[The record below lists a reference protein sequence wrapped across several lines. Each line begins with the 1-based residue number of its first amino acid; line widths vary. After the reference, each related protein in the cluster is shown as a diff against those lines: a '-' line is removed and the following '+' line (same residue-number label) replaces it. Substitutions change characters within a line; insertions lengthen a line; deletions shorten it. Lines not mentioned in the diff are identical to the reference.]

1 MSGVPVADLDW
12 DSEFF
17 GFAIARVT
25 SHALTAQEID
35 GVLAECRR
43 RGVRC
48 LYLLTGD
55 ERTSLLAQDRGFRL
69 HDVRVELDRSLDGHA
84 STRTQFTVAAA
95 RPDQRRALAAWARE
109 RFTDSRFFA
118 DPGFDDDRARDL
130 FAAFVDRGFDAHDRR
145 TLADADGRGFVICRL
160 QPERAV
166 GRIELIGVAPGAE
179 GSGLADALMHAAH
192 DEFVAAGLQRA
203 EVVTQ
208 ARNIAAQRLYQRLG
222 YRSRRSA
229 LWFHRWFD

>member
-1 MSGVPVADLDW
+1 MSGVPIEELEW

-25 SHALTAQEID
+25 TQALTAQEID
-35 GVLAECRR
+35 AALEECRG

-48 LYLLTGD
+48 LYLLTAD

-69 HDVRVELDRSLDGHA
+69 HDVRIELDRVLDGHA
-84 STRTQFTVAAA
+84 GPRPGPAVGPA
-95 RPDQRRALAAWARE
+95 RAMQRGELQTWARE
-109 RFTDSRFFA
+109 RFADSRFFA
-118 DPGFDDDRARDL
+118 DPRFDDQRAGDL
-130 FAAFVDRGFDAHDRR
+130 FAAFVDRGFDADDRR
-145 TLADADGRGFVICRL
+145 ILADADGQGFVICHL
-160 QPERAV
+160 QPERAT
-166 GRIELIGVAPGAE
+166 GSIELIGVAPGAA

-192 DEFVAAGLQRA
+192 EEFVAAGLARA

-222 YRSRRSA
+222 YRSCRFA